1 MSATAASL
9 RIPSAFAAAI
19 ALRFSATPPARQLRA
34 DQWPGAAGLRQRS
47 AALVGRIGRSSTL
60 IGLAALALGLAQAP
74 AQAVPVTPIDG
85 QTACTKGAR
94 LAISA
99 RPAQV
104 NLGQSTTLIWSMT
117 LPPGCEDE
125 VLILQLNGAEVPAS
139 GRKTITPV
147 RSAVQ
152 QLKLLTSARTGAPAA
167 RLAGTSVGVLYPTR
181 VLIGPTTPNPVQTL
195 LGALDASNANPMQ
208 VVELCNVDLDLTG
221 QSQIALGNNRSLIA
235 SPGCARGARSYGSRL
250 RVSDR
255 RSADSPLFLIRSDN
269 VEISGFRLEGPSPD
283 IGSDRAHNTEI
294 GILVWPLDTRDPIT
308 NIRLTNLEVLHW
320 SGAGISVI
328 DNADATPRGR
338 LTNQNPGGVRI
349 SHSYFHHN
357 RHSDGFGYG
366 VVVGMGAYALIERNV
381 FEQNRHAIAGD
392 SGNGRGDWSG
402 YTISENLILPGGGVH
417 CSVLST
423 VCSRTHQID
432 MHGDQDLPL
441 NPFCCGTAGE
451 TLLIRRNTLLYT
463 GGLRQV
469 TANGPALNIWDH
481 GAAIKIRGN
490 PADQAVV
497 DGNVFKLPNSD
508 AAIVQNGSTNPLV
521 SGITNPVKVLAN
533 NVFGADTM
541 ATLGQCDFVGD
552 GRADAFMATG
562 VTWWARSPVT
572 QHWRFLNAMPGALSQ
587 LLLGDVDGDGR
598 CDVAIKPAQS
608 YLPPRQYSSA
618 GSGGWQTFG
627 VQAR

>member
-1 MSATAASL
+1 MSVFTVSP
-9 RIPSAFAAAI
+9 RRAAALSTAI
-19 ALRFSATPPARQLRA
+19 TGANAT
-34 DQWPGAAGLRQRS
+34 
-47 AALVGRIGRSSTL
+47 TL
-60 IGLAALALGLAQAP
+60 IGLAGLVVGLVQAP
-74 AQAVPVTPIDG
+74 AQALPATPIKG
-85 QTACTKGAR
+85 NTACASKTTLR
-94 LAISA
+94 VSA
-99 RPAQV
+99 SPAQV
-104 NLGQSTTLIWSMT
+104 NLGQTSTLTWSMT
-117 LPPGCEDE
+117 MPPGCEDE
-125 VLILQLNGAEVPAS
+125 VLILKLDGVDVPAS
-139 GRKTITPV
+139 GRKLLAPV
-147 RSAVQ
+147 RSSTH
-152 QLKLLTSARTGAPAA
+152 KLTLSTSPTAGAAPAKT
-167 RLAGTSVGVLYPTR
+167 AGASVNVLYPTR
-181 VLIGPTTPNPVQTL
+181 VQIGPTTPNPVSTL
-195 LGALDASNANPMQ
+195 LGAFDATNANPVQ

-221 QSQIALGNNRSLIA
+221 HATITLGSNRSLIA
-235 SPGCARGARSYGSRL
+235 APGCARGARSHGSRL
-250 RVSDR
+250 RISDR
-255 RSADSPLFLIRSDN
+255 RNADNPLFMIRSDN
-269 VEISGFRLEGPSPD
+269 VEISGFRLQGPSPD
-283 IGSDRAHNTEI
+283 IGQDRDHNTEV
-294 GILVWPLDTRDPIT
+294 GILVWPLDTRDAIT
-308 NIRLTNLEVLHW
+308 NIRLSNLEVLHW

-402 YTISENLILPGGGVH
+402 YTVSENLILPGGGVH
-417 CSVLST
+417 CSVLGT
-423 VCSRTHQID
+423 ACSRTHQID

-451 TLLIRRNTLLYT
+451 TLLIRRNTILYT

-497 DGNVFKLPNSD
+497 DGNVFALTRLD
-508 AAIVQNGSTNPLV
+508 QAVVQNGSTNPLV

-533 NVFGADTM
+533 NVFGADPM

-572 QHWRFLNAMPGALSQ
+572 QQWRFLNAMPGALSQ
-587 LLLGDVDGDGR
+587 LMLGDVDGDGR

-608 YLPPRQYSSA
+608 FMRPSRYA
-618 GSGGWQTFG
+618 SGGTSGWLVPGQF
-627 VQAR
+627 AR